1 MVVFGQNGCVRAKMV
16 VFGKVVAILESGS
29 LLANMVVLGQKWFSS
44 GKVVVFG
51 LK

>member
-1 MVVFGQNGCVRAKMV
+1 MIFLVESGCNRKKVVVLWQIGFFVPKMV
-16 VFGKVVAILESGS
+16 VF
-29 LLANMVVLGQKWFSS
+29 GQKWFSS